1 MFAYEYNYENQFY
14 LRELIMPI
22 LFSFIMILLIVSF
35 IVGIIKGFK
44 SKNAINIILITTIL
58 LITFFILLFL
68 YEAFEMHFYLT
79 LIFSIIY
86 IPFLFLKTFLL
97 IKEKNLKSLL
107 ILYLIMLGI
116 EFAYF
121 YIILVI
127 LEILN
132 I

>member
-1 MFAYEYNYENQFY
+1 MFAYEYNYENQFD

-86 IPFLFLKTFLL
+86 IPVLFLKTFLL